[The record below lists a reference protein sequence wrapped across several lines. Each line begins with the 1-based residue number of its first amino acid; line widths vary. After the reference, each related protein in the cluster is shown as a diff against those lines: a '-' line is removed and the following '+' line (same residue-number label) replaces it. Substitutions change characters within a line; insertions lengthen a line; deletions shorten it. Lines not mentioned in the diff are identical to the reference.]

1 MYKRTSFTSRSETRP
16 FFPLS
21 ISVAKLAPCWSCKR
35 GQIRAKSCKT
45 LMENTHTVL
54 NDMRDQVLHVFV
66 RFSNP
71 QYTNACMFIQTK
83 KHPKSS
89 PPNGLLCTSQPD
101 QTRAKKAHAN
111 TWNWPCKTNWPGMV
125 PTNEQLQTSFNILQ
139 HLASAWLSCTDRV
152 PCDGQRCSPTPSS
165 MSLSCPPPRNQL
177 EPSGGAPRHLH
188 QQWKP
193 YQDVNCINN
202 YKSMTSFY

>member
-1 MYKRTSFTSRSETRP
+1 MDH
-16 FFPLS
+16 
-21 ISVAKLAPCWSCKR
+21 
-35 GQIRAKSCKT
+35 
-45 LMENTHTVL
+45 THTVL
-54 NDMRDQVLHVFV
+54 DDIRDQVLHVFG

-71 QYTNACMFIQTK
+71 QYTNACVFIQK
-83 KHPKSS
+83 KTSPKAVLQMRFFAHLTW
-89 PPNGLLCTSQPD
+89 PNTCKKSTCKHVELALQNQLTRNGPYKTLGTVD
-101 QTRAKKAHAN
+101 QTILSLYR
-111 TWNWPCKTNWPGMV
+111 
-125 PTNEQLQTSFNILQ
+125 EQLQTSFNILQ